1 MRDEIDAKRVL
12 REIRILRTMSHENIL
27 HLENIVY
34 DDSNKELEFGEI
46 YLVTNYMEVDL
57 YKIIKSG

>member
-1 MRDEIDAKRVL
+1 
-12 REIRILRTMSHENIL
+12 MSHENIL

>member
-1 MRDEIDAKRVL
+1 MRDEIDAKRIL
-12 REIRILRTMSHENIL
+12 REIRILRTMHHENIL
-27 HLENIVY
+27 HLEHLIY

-46 YLVTNYMEVDL
+46 YLVTNYLEVDL

>member
-57 YKIIKSG
+57 Y

>member
-46 YLVTNYMEVDL
+46 YLVTNYLEVDL